1 MKTESRILAETV
13 VSEMRVRLKVGANLI
28 SEPPRV
34 LNERLFD
41 RL

>member
-1 MKTESRILAETV
+1 MKTESRILV
-13 VSEMRVRLKVGANLI
+13 VSEMRVHLKVGANLI

-34 LNERLFD
+34 LNEQRFD